1 MCPSLPIGIDE
12 RINRGFTQPV
22 GQAIAIRHGLDAMC
36 GQPIVVSLTCN
47 ADHFCPNTMVHLIWL
62 PMRFGS
68 SAKWNKRS
76 LRWRSTTPQQ
86 ERPSEASVQ
95 PKSAKAEPL
104 R

>member
-47 ADHFCPNTMVHLIWL
+47 ADHFCPGPPGQLDRDRADPARGT
-62 PMRFGS
+62 
-68 SAKWNKRS
+68 
-76 LRWRSTTPQQ
+76 
-86 ERPSEASVQ
+86 
-95 PKSAKAEPL
+95 
-104 R
+104 